1 MVEAIN
7 LDPRNDTSYLDF
19 IQLSIDLGSTEAL
32 AEANE
37 LMAVVAD
44 RASDVGRVE
53 SLQARLRMAGTA
65 GEVDVGALEARLA
78 GDANDHDAR
87 LQLAN
92 ALALQHDYRGALE
105 HLIDIVRRDRK
116 WNDEAGRKGMLNLFA
131 LLAAQP
137 QYDDLV
143 REFRIVLART
153 LN

>member
-7 LDPRNDTSYLDF
+7 LDPRNDTAYLDF
-19 IQLSIDLGSTEAL
+19 VELSIEAG
-32 AEANE
+32 AFDEARE
-37 LMAVVAD
+37 LMEIVVDKARD
-44 RASDVGRVE
+44 RSRVE
-53 SLQARLRMAGTA
+53 SLQARLHMASAASG
-65 GEVDVGALEARLA
+65 VDVAALQAQLA
-78 GDANDHDAR
+78 QEPDAHAAR

-105 HLIDIVRRDRK
+105 NLIEIVRRDRQ
-116 WNDEAGRKGMLNLFA
+116 WDEEAGRKGMLTLFS

-143 REFRIVLART
+143 REFRVALART